1 MAKKGTESGVDKAL
15 SSAKSALKS
24 VAGRV
29 PFLKRPPQPPS
40 PEPFAAIED
49 ETPVGDLLSAS
60 NAAPGVSKPAKEKA
74 GVDFV
79 AAAEAATK
87 NPIVLAVAI
96 IVLVFLVAVAVTT
109 IIVNAPPK
117 PLKASS
123 APTEEGKALVATWL
137 LPPGD
142 PLEAR
147 IEFEREGAARYT
159 AADAAALGLARSG
172 EYAAVLAFRNDA
184 GADELYGTVR

>member
-1 MAKKGTESGVDKAL
+1 MAMKGKESGVDKAL
-15 SSAKSALKS
+15 SSAKTALKS
-24 VAGRV
+24 VADRV

-40 PEPFAAIED
+40 PEPFSAIED

-60 NAAPGVSKPAKEKA
+60 NAAPGVSKPPKQKG

-79 AAAEAATK
+79 SAAQEAAK

-96 IVLVFLVAVAVTT
+96 IILVFLAAVAVTT

-117 PLKASS
+117 PLKAST
-123 APTEEGKALVATWL
+123 APTEEGKALVAAWL

-147 IEFEREGAARYT
+147 IEFEREGAARYSP
-159 AADAAALGLARSG
+159 ADAAALGLARSG
-172 EYAAVLAFRNDA
+172 EYAAAFALRNDA